1 MNKILGIL
9 LLLVFVCVG
18 TTLLTE
24 KFVGSTNVEQLLR
37 YSAEYGIIGIGVGL
51 VIITGGIDLSIGSVI
66 GLVGCLLPML
76 LVDHGWSVPAS
87 LAAVMLLSL
96 VIGLTHG
103 LLITRMRLQPFIVT
117 LCGLL
122 VYRGLAR
129 WITSDQ
135 TKGFG
140 SDFNDSLR
148 LLAIGKPCSV
158 AFLAMLAGVGVTVW
172 SGGQLW
178 RLRQNSQPGDRGP
191 SADPGTQDNQRST
204 FTLPVPWIG
213 VLVGL
218 LLVVIGSSRFWFGYR
233 IDIGGTLITLGPIAI
248 PGWST
253 TVAERG
259 LAMPKQLM
267 SLSGWGVLPGV
278 LILPGV
284 LSLRGIKPM
293 LLPLAALGVAA
304 GLVWAA
310 TGLVDQPEDWFWW
323 GKNWART
330 WRIVSVFSSLG
341 LLMASLA
348 WFGRRAVR
356 VAGEAAI
363 APLVLTS
370 VCAVLWLLG
379 QTPLGQTLVPAPLVV
394 LMLVAATAAVFL
406 NQTIYGRYLLALGNN
421 EEAARFSGIN
431 TDRMVILAYVLC
443 SLAAGLGGI
452 LFALDTN
459 SIQPSSHGNFYELYA
474 IAAAVLGGCSLR
486 GGEGTVLGVVIGA
499 AVMRVLYNSI
509 NLIGI
514 PSQLEFAIIG
524 LVILLGVIADEV
536 VKRIASQH
544 RQSRSK
550 IEAGQPRNPKRQ
562 RGTNR

>member
-18 TTLLTE
+18 TTLLTDA
-24 KFVGSTNVEQLLR
+24 FVKPFNMQNIVR
-37 YSAEYGIIGIGVGL
+37 HSALYGIIGVGVAM

-76 LVDHGWSVPAS
+76 LVDRGWTVSLS

-96 VIGLTHG
+96 LIGLTHG
-103 LLITRMRLQPFIVT
+103 LLITKMRLQPFIVT

-140 SDFNDSLR
+140 STFNDSLR

-158 AFLAMLAGVGVTVW
+158 AFLALLAGVGVTLW
-172 SGGQLW
+172 CGW
-178 RLRQNSQPGDRGP
+178 RLIRG
-191 SADPGTQDNQRST
+191 RSGVAGSDEAKT
-204 FTLPVPWIG
+204 ARWQLPAVG
-213 VLVGL
+213 VVLGL
-218 LLVVIGSSRFWFGYR
+218 LLIVIGGSRFAMGYQ
-233 IDIGGTLITLGPIAI
+233 IESAGTLVSLGPLDFPAWTTRVHPDAVGLPRLWMTRAGWLVPVGAVWLTVVLALRSPRPIVFPVLLAIA
-248 PGWST
+248 
-253 TVAERG
+253 
-259 LAMPKQLM
+259 
-267 SLSGWGVLPGV
+267 
-278 LILPGV
+278 
-284 LSLRGIKPM
+284 
-293 LLPLAALGVAA
+293 AA

-310 TGLVDQPEDWFWW
+310 TTLVGWPDDQFWL
-323 GKNWART
+323 GPAWART
-330 WRIVSVFSSLG
+330 WRIMTVFSSLG

-348 WFGRRAVR
+348 WLGRRAVR
-356 VAGEAAI
+356 IAGTAAT
-363 APLVLTS
+363 APLLLTS
-370 VCAVLWLLG
+370 GCAILWLLG
-379 QTPLGQTLVPAPLVV
+379 KTPLGETLVPAPLILLMV
-394 LMLVAATAAVFL
+394 LAFVASVFL

-431 TDRMVILAYVLC
+431 TDRMILLAYVLC

-459 SIQPSSHGNFYELYA
+459 SIQPASHGNFYELYA

-486 GGEGTVLGVVIGA
+486 GGEGTILGVVIGA

-524 LVILLGVIADEV
+524 LVILLGVIADEA
-536 VKRIASQH
+536 VKRMAA
-544 RQSRSK
+544 RQSQSPER
-550 IEAGQPRNPKRQ
+550 
-562 RGTNR
+562 

>member
-18 TTLLTE
+18 TTLLTDA
-24 KFVGSTNVEQLLR
+24 FVKPFNMQNIVR
-37 YSAEYGIIGIGVGL
+37 HSALYGIIGVGVAM

-76 LVDHGWSVPAS
+76 LVDRGWSVPAS
-87 LAAVMLLSL
+87 LASVMVLSL
-96 VIGLTHG
+96 IIGLTHG
-103 LLITRMRLQPFIVT
+103 LLITKMRLQPFIVT

-140 SDFNDSLR
+140 STYNDSLR

-158 AFLAMLAGVGVTVW
+158 AFLALLSGIGVTLWFGWRLIRPRSEVSASGEAKTASWHLPTVGVVLGLLLIVIGGSRFVMGYQIESAGTLMSLGPLDIPGWTARVHPDAVGLPRLWMTRAGLLVPIGVVWLAIVLALRNPKPIVLPLVLAGV
-172 SGGQLW
+172 
-178 RLRQNSQPGDRGP
+178 
-191 SADPGTQDNQRST
+191 
-204 FTLPVPWIG
+204 
-213 VLVGL
+213 
-218 LLVVIGSSRFWFGYR
+218 
-233 IDIGGTLITLGPIAI
+233 
-248 PGWST
+248 
-253 TVAERG
+253 
-259 LAMPKQLM
+259 
-267 SLSGWGVLPGV
+267 
-278 LILPGV
+278 
-284 LSLRGIKPM
+284 
-293 LLPLAALGVAA
+293 AAC
-304 GLVWAA
+304 LVWGA
-310 TGLVDQPEDWFWW
+310 TSLVDRPNDQFWL
-323 GKNWART
+323 GTDWART
-330 WRIVSVFSSLG
+330 WRITAVFSSLG

-348 WFGRRAVR
+348 WFGQRAVR
-356 VAGEAAI
+356 IAGTAAT
-363 APLVLTS
+363 APLLLTS
-370 VCAVLWLLG
+370 GCAILWLLG
-379 QTPLGQTLVPAPLVV
+379 KTPLGETLVPAPLILLMV
-394 LMLVAATAAVFL
+394 LAFAASVFL

-459 SIQPSSHGNFYELYA
+459 SIQPASHGNFYELYA

-486 GGEGTVLGVVIGA
+486 GGEGTILGVVIGA

-524 LVILLGVIADEV
+524 LVILLGVTADEI
-536 VKRIASQH
+536 VKRIAA
-544 RQSRSK
+544 RQQSSS
-550 IEAGQPRNPKRQ
+550 
-562 RGTNR
+562 

>member
-24 KFVGSTNVEQLLR
+24 AFVKPFNMQNIVR
-37 YSAEYGIIGIGVGL
+37 HSALYGVIGVGVAL

-66 GLVGCLLPML
+66 GLVGCVLPML
-76 LVDHGWSVPAS
+76 LVERGWSVPAS
-87 LAAVMLLSL
+87 LGAVMLMSL
-96 VIGLTHG
+96 VIGLAHG
-103 LLITRMRLQPFIVT
+103 LLITKLRLQPFIVT

-140 SDFNDSLR
+140 SEFNDSLR

-158 AFLAMLAGVGVTVW
+158 AFLAMLVGVGVTVW
-172 SGGQLW
+172 SAWRWVSHWRHRRTQLPS
-178 RLRQNSQPGDRGP
+178 LQPEVGE
-191 SADPGTQDNQRST
+191 SPG
-204 FTLPVPWIG
+204 WIG
-213 VLVGL
+213 NPSCAVGVLLGVL
-218 LLVVIGSSRFWFGYR
+218 LIVIGLSRFWFGYR
-233 IDIGGTLITLGPIAI
+233 IDVGIPLVSLGPL
-248 PGWST
+248 
-253 TVAERG
+253 TVPSWRATVVPQGEQ
-259 LAMPKQLM
+259 MPQMLM
-267 SLSGWGVLPGV
+267 HYSGWGAIFLGLPWLAVVLV
-278 LILPGV
+278 
-284 LSLRGIKPM
+284 RGRVQAM
-293 LLPLAALGVAA
+293 LLPLAALGTTA

-310 TGLVDQPEDWFWW
+310 RGLVDQPDEWFWL
-323 GKNWART
+323 GADWART
-330 WRIVSVFSSLG
+330 WRIVGVFSALG

-348 WFGRRAVR
+348 WFGRRAMR
-356 VAGEAAI
+356 VAGEKAVP
-363 APLVLTS
+363 PLVLTAA
-370 VCAVLWLLG
+370 CAVLWLLG
-379 QTPLGQTLVPAPLVV
+379 QTPLGRTLVPTPLIV
-394 LMLVAATAAVFL
+394 LALMAIAASIFL

-431 TDRMVILAYVLC
+431 TDRMIILAYALC

-459 SIQPSSHGNFYELYA
+459 SIQPASHGSFYELYA

-486 GGEGTVLGVVIGA
+486 GGEGTILGVVIGA

-524 LVILLGVIADEV
+524 LVILMGVIADEV
-536 VKRIASQH
+536 VKRITS
-544 RQSRSK
+544 
-550 IEAGQPRNPKRQ
+550 RQ
-562 RGTNR
+562 REE